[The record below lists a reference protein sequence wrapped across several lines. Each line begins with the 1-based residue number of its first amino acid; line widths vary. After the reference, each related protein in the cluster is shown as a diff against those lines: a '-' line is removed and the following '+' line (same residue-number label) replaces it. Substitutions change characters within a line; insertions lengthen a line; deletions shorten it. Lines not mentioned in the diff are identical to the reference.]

1 MNAIEMADNYKKKLE
16 ENKRNYI
23 ANIVSNDRRSL
34 NDIVDSY
41 ITNFNGNRNSSYYK
55 NEYKNEINKRNQL
68 QKNIQKSTYEK
79 GVQTTVTP
87 FSTQRNI
94 LPIQEQSEITK
105 SKKFEITAGQD
116 KLKQNKDVEKKY
128 QDIQQT
134 DEYKKQMKELEE
146 QSNKVG
152 YAKYEYDKQ
161 RVAED
166 NIGWYD
172 KSIGRLVDGFGNLF
186 DYNGG
191 LVKNE
196 NGDLMYLPTFNQM
209 KNEKVRNEYDTAIGR
224 FGGDVLYESGKI
236 AGSTLVN
243 QVLPGVGSTMYFGKM
258 FVDSTNQAISE
269 GYDSGSATVYGL
281 INVGLEYATGKMLGS
296 ATKGLTGGKTSS
308 YEKLLNKTFSK
319 VIKKPKIASILAN
332 AGSEATEE
340 FIQEY
345 LDNLTKLAVLEKSTD
360 IKDYGSVFTN
370 EDILADA
377 LYSAAIGGVTGG
389 VIGTMSGENT
399 NVDNNDVNLYDTFKK
414 ELEETKENTT
424 NKDTINKIDTIISS
438 IDNNINNDSNINDN
452 VDTITSQINEYEAL
466 KEQNK
471 ITKEQEIELNNL
483 KEKLNSINNK
493 VSSVNDTTKS
503 TESVN
508 LPTVQDIVDM
518 ENRQKSNLDLS
529 IFNNTK
535 SNVEISLK
543 EQQNSI
549 IQNSN
554 PVGDDYHTWIRS
566 ANDIKT
572 FEETL
577 NDSDYK
583 EYFEAGEDFDETYTA
598 KMAREALETGKI
610 TVYSSYPIEQGI
622 FVSPSKMEAES
633 YSGNG
638 KIYSKEVNLTDVA
651 WIDPTQGQYAKV
663 SSKIMPVIDTTSVNN
678 INQALMPIDISK
690 IKQTKG
696 NIPINQELFKKY
708 ANTTELFA
716 DSKNNYNGE
725 VEIKNNINEI
735 ENVDIN
741 NSKISEIKNIA
752 KNIFEKYN
760 EKNYFIN
767 DNNKIFVNKTGIDES
782 ITKIFESRQQRELL
796 KEHLLVFSDLGD
808 IIEHAKLVNQVPE
821 AKGRNKYNSW
831 NYYYDG
837 LKINNELYNFEFEVV
852 SMANGENH
860 YRVQKLEKINNKKTE
875 ISTGSTKSTLPVSE
889 IPVSAN
895 NIPQSNEKV
904 KSSILPI
911 TNNMQN
917 NGNNTI
923 NMPSVENKKVS
934 KSAKEI
940 AKILNESMRDD
951 KLEVK
956 QRKWIDTVLES
967 EVAKDKIF
975 LADLDFDKISY
986 VVQSNKKTLN
996 SANSQLNTM
1005 GYEESVKY
1013 IQSKINDNNISL
1025 TDIALA
1031 ERLIQEAI
1039 KQGDTSLA
1047 SELIMD
1053 TAIIGTDLGQKVQA
1067 LSLIQRLTPEGQLK
1081 FYQKLVTRAKV
1092 KGDKS
1097 FQNVEIT
1104 PEMVELILNAYNSD
1118 GTFDQNDLNDRVE
1131 QFKGKIAEQ
1140 LVTTK
1145 SEKLVAW
1152 RYLSMLGNPK
1162 THIRNVVS
1170 NVAMWGTLK
1179 VKNATARTLETILPV
1194 KNRTKTWEK
1203 ASKEVRDYAR
1213 KTTEEMKNIITG
1225 ESKYDEKT
1233 SIERKKQT
1241 FNSKIL
1247 EKIKDFNSDML
1258 SKEDWLFSS
1267 RAFESSFREYL
1278 TAQGIKTNEDI
1289 TNNTEIIEKA
1299 KLYAIEQSEIATFRQ
1314 YSWLAN
1320 QISKIENKNL
1330 ATKLVVGS
1338 TIPFK
1343 KTPINVAKTG
1353 VKYSPIGLLK
1363 TISYDAY
1370 QVSKGNMEASQF
1382 IDNLSQGLTG
1392 TSLTLIGYALAKAGL
1407 LKGAGDDDK
1416 EGKYDSYLG
1425 NQTYSIKIGNSTYSI
1440 SWLSPVAMPL
1450 LVGATAYEKLEE
1462 QSDWDMNILVDTLAQ
1477 TLDPLSEMSFLSSLD
1492 DVLSSYDSG
1501 IKKFAGMVGSM
1512 GQNYLT
1518 QFIPTLFSQM
1528 ASTLDDKKRST
1539 RASNDS
1545 SWKFGEETVRKV
1557 IYKLPILRNQL
1568 EVSTDIWGNEQEQSN
1583 NIIERAFESFIAPY
1597 SRKKD
1602 ISTSLDEELKRLYNS
1617 TGETSVIPGVTKAY
1631 VKYKDVTYQ
1640 MSAKEYTE
1648 YKKTYGNTANTYLT
1662 KLVENENYINAADEQ
1677 KANMVKEIYS
1687 YASTLANEEY
1697 FEKKDVEYETD
1708 SLKEIKKIKELN
1720 MTNTQIAEYVAQK
1733 KIISSIKSNEDLT
1746 SSEKKKEISEYLINA
1761 KLNDKQLAYLYDKYY
1776 SSEKVLDSL
1785 LSANIPIKEF
1795 IKFNSQEF
1803 TTDYYDNGKAI
1814 TNSRKNKVINYVN
1827 NLNLTIP
1834 QKAMLIKLEYSSYTG
1849 YDNQIVN
1856 YINNMKYSKFEKA
1869 SILKSF
1875 GFDNYDKYLI
1885 DYVNKMPKTKEE
1897 KAEILEKLGFK
1908 VRNGKVYTK

>member
-1 MNAIEMADNYKKKLE
+1 MSYNTLEKRRLE
-16 ENKRNYI
+16 EYQRNLKLVGTNK
-23 ANIVSNDRRSL
+23 SS
-34 NDIVDSY
+34 VDTS
-41 ITNFNGNRNSSYYK
+41 TNN
-55 NEYKNEINKRNQL
+55 
-68 QKNIQKSTYEK
+68 
-79 GVQTTVTP
+79 
-87 FSTQRNI
+87 RNI
-94 LPIQEQSEITK
+94 LPIFQNENNSNFRNKMNGVDLLKMAEIDNNRYFKRSSVLNDGYQFGDISKAVGSTVADLGLNLVKGVTGIGESAGKLVAGGIAQVADFAGKDEYAQRVRNNIAGKNNKVNKMLITSQLNNINDLVENQSTLGKK
-105 SKKFEITAGQD
+105 SDELTNSLGYLAGQVGLQAVGVPWQVTAGVSSAGNELQNAYANGAKDWEAWLSAGISAGFEIGSEYLSGGVKLPGTGKATETLIGSATEKIKNKALKYAVELAVETGGEGLEEVISGFGSALGQKITYMSD
-116 KLKQNKDVEKKY
+116 KKLKEIYSSEDALDDFVAGTLVSFVANSVNPKTY
-128 QDIQQT
+128 QDIKT
-134 DEYKKQMKELEE
+134 GRSLITGNTIEE
-146 QSNKVG
+146 
-152 YAKYEYDKQ
+152 AKI
-161 RVAED
+161 
-166 NIGWYD
+166 IGLID
-172 KSIGRLVDGFGNLF
+172 KSI
-186 DYNGG
+186 
-191 LVKNE
+191 KN
-196 NGDLMYLPTFNQM
+196 
-209 KNEKVRNEYDTAIGR
+209 K
-224 FGGDVLYESGKI
+224 KI
-236 AGSTLVN
+236 
-243 QVLPGVGSTMYFGKM
+243 
-258 FVDSTNQAISE
+258 
-269 GYDSGSATVYGL
+269 
-281 INVGLEYATGKMLGS
+281 
-296 ATKGLTGGKTSS
+296 
-308 YEKLLNKTFSK
+308 
-319 VIKKPKIASILAN
+319 
-332 AGSEATEE
+332 
-340 FIQEY
+340 
-345 LDNLTKLAVLEKSTD
+345 
-360 IKDYGSVFTN
+360 
-370 EDILADA
+370 
-377 LYSAAIGGVTGG
+377 
-389 VIGTMSGENT
+389 
-399 NVDNNDVNLYDTFKK
+399 
-414 ELEETKENTT
+414 
-424 NKDTINKIDTIISS
+424 
-438 IDNNINNDSNINDN
+438 IDNNNLTTSEKKIATNYLFNQISNL
-452 VDTITSQINEYEAL
+452 EA
-466 KEQNK
+466 KNK
-471 ITKEQEIELNNL
+471 LTKSQEIELNNL
-483 KEKLNSINNK
+483 KEQLNAIQNQNADTST
-493 VSSVNDTTKS
+493 SSK
-503 TESVN
+503 EEVN
-508 LPTVQDIVDM
+508 LPTVQDIVNQ
-518 ENRQKSNLDLS
+518 EKSS
-529 IFNNTK
+529 
-535 SNVEISLK
+535 
-543 EQQNSI
+543 QNSVNLPVYNQQSNI
-549 IQNSN
+549 TNSDKAILPTVN
-554 PVGDDYHTWIRS
+554 DFNSSNINMPTSNIKVDMAKIKPEILE
-566 ANDIKT
+566 DIKGFKLGDPSIESYKGSYIKT
-572 FEETL
+572 ML
-577 NDSDYK
+577 NEVGIKVPNAMNYVSEVRPDMSFTTTKDL
-583 EYFEAGEDFDETYTA
+583 T
-598 KMAREALETGKI
+598 RQQ
-610 TVYSSYPIEQGI
+610 YSSISNALQKLRSI
-622 FVSPSKMEAES
+622 
-633 YSGNG
+633 
-638 KIYSKEVNLTDVA
+638 DV
-651 WIDPTQGQYAKV
+651 
-663 SSKIMPVIDTTSVNN
+663 TSVNN
-678 INQALMPIDISK
+678 TNTALAPVDMPQS
-690 IKQTKG
+690 
-696 NIPINQELFKKY
+696 
-708 ANTTELFA
+708 
-716 DSKNNYNGE
+716 
-725 VEIKNNINEI
+725 
-735 ENVDIN
+735 
-741 NSKISEIKNIA
+741 
-752 KNIFEKYN
+752 
-760 EKNYFIN
+760 
-767 DNNKIFVNKTGIDES
+767 
-782 ITKIFESRQQRELL
+782 
-796 KEHLLVFSDLGD
+796 
-808 IIEHAKLVNQVPE
+808 
-821 AKGRNKYNSW
+821 
-831 NYYYDG
+831 
-837 LKINNELYNFEFEVV
+837 
-852 SMANGENH
+852 
-860 YRVQKLEKINNKKTE
+860 LEKIEKKQTSPSE
-875 ISTGSTKSTLPVSE
+875 SADFGTNSNLAISAFSDD
-889 IPVSAN
+889 
-895 NIPQSNEKV
+895 NIPQSNENV

-917 NGNNTI
+917 DKNNTI

-940 AKILNESMRDD
+940 AKTLNESMRDD

-986 VVQSNKKTLN
+986 VVQSNKKTLD
-996 SANSQLNTM
+996 SANSQLSTM

-1013 IQSKINDNNISL
+1013 IQSKINDNNVSL

-1039 KQGDTSLA
+1039 KQGDTGLA
-1047 SELIMD
+1047 SDLIMD

-1145 SEKLVAW
+1145 SEKLVSW

-1213 KTTEEMKNIITG
+1213 KTTEEMKNVITG
-1225 ESKYDEKT
+1225 ESKYNEKT

-1241 FNSKIL
+1241 FNNKTL

-1518 QFIPTLFSQM
+1518 QFIPTLFSQI

-1545 SWKFGEETVRKV
+1545 SWKFGEETVRKLM
-1557 IYKLPILRNQL
+1557 YKLPILRNQL

-1597 SRKKD
+1597 SRKED

-1617 TGETSVIPGVTKAY
+1617 TGETSVIPGVPKAY

-1662 KLVENENYINAADEQ
+1662 KLVENENYINATDEQ

-1885 DYVNKMPKTKEE
+1885 DYVNKMSKTKEE
-1897 KAEILEKLGFK
+1897 KAEILEELGFK

>member
-1 MNAIEMADNYKKKLE
+1 
-16 ENKRNYI
+16 
-23 ANIVSNDRRSL
+23 
-34 NDIVDSY
+34 
-41 ITNFNGNRNSSYYK
+41 
-55 NEYKNEINKRNQL
+55 
-68 QKNIQKSTYEK
+68 
-79 GVQTTVTP
+79 
-87 FSTQRNI
+87 
-94 LPIQEQSEITK
+94 
-105 SKKFEITAGQD
+105 
-116 KLKQNKDVEKKY
+116 
-128 QDIQQT
+128 
-134 DEYKKQMKELEE
+134 
-146 QSNKVG
+146 
-152 YAKYEYDKQ
+152 
-161 RVAED
+161 
-166 NIGWYD
+166 
-172 KSIGRLVDGFGNLF
+172 
-186 DYNGG
+186 
-191 LVKNE
+191 
-196 NGDLMYLPTFNQM
+196 
-209 KNEKVRNEYDTAIGR
+209 
-224 FGGDVLYESGKI
+224 
-236 AGSTLVN
+236 
-243 QVLPGVGSTMYFGKM
+243 
-258 FVDSTNQAISE
+258 
-269 GYDSGSATVYGL
+269 
-281 INVGLEYATGKMLGS
+281 
-296 ATKGLTGGKTSS
+296 
-308 YEKLLNKTFSK
+308 
-319 VIKKPKIASILAN
+319 
-332 AGSEATEE
+332 
-340 FIQEY
+340 
-345 LDNLTKLAVLEKSTD
+345 
-360 IKDYGSVFTN
+360 
-370 EDILADA
+370 
-377 LYSAAIGGVTGG
+377 
-389 VIGTMSGENT
+389 
-399 NVDNNDVNLYDTFKK
+399 
-414 ELEETKENTT
+414 
-424 NKDTINKIDTIISS
+424 
-438 IDNNINNDSNINDN
+438 
-452 VDTITSQINEYEAL
+452 
-466 KEQNK
+466 
-471 ITKEQEIELNNL
+471 
-483 KEKLNSINNK
+483 
-493 VSSVNDTTKS
+493 
-503 TESVN
+503 
-508 LPTVQDIVDM
+508 
-518 ENRQKSNLDLS
+518 
-529 IFNNTK
+529 
-535 SNVEISLK
+535 
-543 EQQNSI
+543 
-549 IQNSN
+549 
-554 PVGDDYHTWIRS
+554 
-566 ANDIKT
+566 
-572 FEETL
+572 
-577 NDSDYK
+577 
-583 EYFEAGEDFDETYTA
+583 
-598 KMAREALETGKI
+598 
-610 TVYSSYPIEQGI
+610 
-622 FVSPSKMEAES
+622 
-633 YSGNG
+633 
-638 KIYSKEVNLTDVA
+638 
-651 WIDPTQGQYAKV
+651 
-663 SSKIMPVIDTTSVNN
+663 
-678 INQALMPIDISK
+678 
-690 IKQTKG
+690 
-696 NIPINQELFKKY
+696 
-708 ANTTELFA
+708 
-716 DSKNNYNGE
+716 
-725 VEIKNNINEI
+725 
-735 ENVDIN
+735 
-741 NSKISEIKNIA
+741 
-752 KNIFEKYN
+752 
-760 EKNYFIN
+760 
-767 DNNKIFVNKTGIDES
+767 
-782 ITKIFESRQQRELL
+782 
-796 KEHLLVFSDLGD
+796 
-808 IIEHAKLVNQVPE
+808 
-821 AKGRNKYNSW
+821 
-831 NYYYDG
+831 
-837 LKINNELYNFEFEVV
+837 
-852 SMANGENH
+852 
-860 YRVQKLEKINNKKTE
+860 
-875 ISTGSTKSTLPVSE
+875 
-889 IPVSAN
+889 
-895 NIPQSNEKV
+895 
-904 KSSILPI
+904 
-911 TNNMQN
+911 
-917 NGNNTI
+917 
-923 NMPSVENKKVS
+923 
-934 KSAKEI
+934 
-940 AKILNESMRDD
+940 
-951 KLEVK
+951 
-956 QRKWIDTVLES
+956 
-967 EVAKDKIF
+967 
-975 LADLDFDKISY
+975 
-986 VVQSNKKTLN
+986 
-996 SANSQLNTM
+996 
-1005 GYEESVKY
+1005 
-1013 IQSKINDNNISL
+1013 
-1025 TDIALA
+1025 
-1031 ERLIQEAI
+1031 
-1039 KQGDTSLA
+1039 
-1047 SELIMD
+1047 MD

-1213 KTTEEMKNIITG
+1213 KTTEEMKNVITG
-1225 ESKYDEKT
+1225 ESKYNEKT

-1241 FNSKIL
+1241 FNNKTL

-1518 QFIPTLFSQM
+1518 QFIPTLFSQI

-1545 SWKFGEETVRKV
+1545 SWKFGEETVRKLM
-1557 IYKLPILRNQL
+1557 YKLPILRNQL

-1597 SRKKD
+1597 SRKED

-1617 TGETSVIPGVTKAY
+1617 TGETSVIPGVPKAY

-1662 KLVENENYINAADEQ
+1662 KLVENENYINATDEQ

-1814 TNSRKNKVINYVN
+1814 TNSRKNKVINIPITLDDKNCPLFGSIVDKEIELKRIDVLLEEN
-1827 NLNLTIP
+1827 NLDESKKEELNAKILPLSQQIINDIINMEPVVRKQFKLYLEEYLNMPEGSELKEAFGKFAAGKLYLITKPVSKSKVMVGLKAETVYALLEKYYPTFMRSLKVFNRLVKNLTDEDGAPINEVAEYALKQLADYP
-1834 QKAMLIKLEYSSYTG
+1834 TEMMYEVASKFNALSETERERFYRIANMNKVKGKVKRQAVEDLLYKLE
-1849 YDNQIVN
+1849 
-1856 YINNMKYSKFEKA
+1856 
-1869 SILKSF
+1869 ILGPSE
-1875 GFDNYDKYLI
+1875 DWR
-1885 DYVNKMPKTKEE
+1885 
-1897 KAEILEKLGFK
+1897 K
-1908 VRNGKVYTK
+1908 VLS

>member
-1 MNAIEMADNYKKKLE
+1 MSNIRERLLGTSNYNNTSNIRSRLGINEKNYSIREKLGVSERQNSNSSMKLFKKSSAFDDGRQSGDIISTVLSTAGDLAANVGKGFLNTIEGVTDAGQYLLADAAKGLSKVKALDIWDKNARNWLKEKADALE
-16 ENKRNYI
+16 ENAKFDSTGALFGN
-23 ANIVSNDRRSL
+23 NEKESDNLFKKGWSEELDKNSVSDTMLDSVAQGVGNVAAMAGTAYLGGQLLGTGSNATSFLNSFSSAFGNAKSEAYKNGADDKTALETATISGFAEAISEQFFDAL
-34 NDIVDSY
+34 PGMKVEGWGSKLTGKIGESVSKHFGTKAGKATLKVLDSVGEGAEEVISNALSAIGNDIVHYVDNDYNYGMEEQTGNIFKDTKNAIFSNDSLTSFISASLTSAIVNGGNTFITEKQKKSIITAY
-41 ITNFNGNRNSSYYK
+41 ANDNNMSYEEAKKMFNSIVDINTNSQIDENTNFN
-55 NEYKNEINKRNQL
+55 
-68 QKNIQKSTYEK
+68 
-79 GVQTTVTP
+79 
-87 FSTQRNI
+87 
-94 LPIQEQSEITK
+94 
-105 SKKFEITAGQD
+105 D
-116 KLKQNKDVEKKY
+116 KID
-128 QDIQQT
+128 
-134 DEYKKQMKELEE
+134 LEE
-146 QSNKVG
+146 
-152 YAKYEYDKQ
+152 
-161 RVAED
+161 
-166 NIGWYD
+166 
-172 KSIGRLVDGFGNLF
+172 
-186 DYNGG
+186 
-191 LVKNE
+191 
-196 NGDLMYLPTFNQM
+196 
-209 KNEKVRNEYDTAIGR
+209 
-224 FGGDVLYESGKI
+224 
-236 AGSTLVN
+236 
-243 QVLPGVGSTMYFGKM
+243 
-258 FVDSTNQAISE
+258 
-269 GYDSGSATVYGL
+269 
-281 INVGLEYATGKMLGS
+281 
-296 ATKGLTGGKTSS
+296 
-308 YEKLLNKTFSK
+308 
-319 VIKKPKIASILAN
+319 
-332 AGSEATEE
+332 
-340 FIQEY
+340 
-345 LDNLTKLAVLEKSTD
+345 
-360 IKDYGSVFTN
+360 
-370 EDILADA
+370 
-377 LYSAAIGGVTGG
+377 
-389 VIGTMSGENT
+389 
-399 NVDNNDVNLYDTFKK
+399 
-414 ELEETKENTT
+414 EETKNLL
-424 NKDTINKIDTIISS
+424 NS
-438 IDNNINNDSNINDN
+438 IKNGD
-452 VDTITSQINEYEAL
+452 VDLKNYVNSITSQINEYEAL
-466 KEQNK
+466 KKQNK
-471 ITKEQEIELNNL
+471 LTSEQEIELNEL
-483 KEKLNSINNK
+483 KNRLNAIQNQNTDTII
-493 VSSVNDTTKS
+493 SSKAG
-503 TESVN
+503 VN
-508 LPTVQDIVDM
+508 LPTVQDIVNQ
-518 ENRQKSNLDLS
+518 EKSS
-529 IFNNTK
+529 
-535 SNVEISLK
+535 
-543 EQQNSI
+543 QNSVNLPVYNQQSNI
-549 IQNSN
+549 TNSDKAILPTVN
-554 PVGDDYHTWIRS
+554 DFNSSNINMPTSNIKVDMAKIKPEILE
-566 ANDIKT
+566 DIKG
-572 FEETL
+572 FKL
-577 NDSDYK
+577 GD
-583 EYFEAGEDFDETYTA
+583 
-598 KMAREALETGKI
+598 
-610 TVYSSYPIEQGI
+610 
-622 FVSPSKMEAES
+622 PSIES
-633 YSGNG
+633 YKGSYIKTMLN
-638 KIYSKEVNLTDVA
+638 EVGIKVPNAMNYVSEVRPDMSFTTTKDLTR
-651 WIDPTQGQYAKV
+651 QQYASIGNALQKLRSV
-663 SSKIMPVIDTTSVNN
+663 DVTSVNN
-678 INQALMPIDISK
+678 TNTALAPVDIPQ
-690 IKQTKG
+690 IKG
-696 NIPINQELFKKY
+696 NIPINQELLNKY
-708 ANTTELFA
+708 ANVKEIFA
-716 DSKNNYNGE
+716 NEKNNYDG
-725 VEIKNNINEI
+725 NINVSDTINEL
-735 ENVDIN
+735 ENVDIANMTNTEIYHKAVEIFN
-741 NSKISEIKNIA
+741 NHHNTNK
-752 KNIFEKYN
+752 
-760 EKNYFIN
+760 FIN
-767 DNNKIFVNKTGIDES
+767 DNNKIIVSNTDIKES
-782 ITKIFESRQQRELL
+782 INKINNNSLQKKYL
-796 KEHLLVFSDLGD
+796 KEHLLIFSDLGD
-808 IIEHAKLVNQVPE
+808 IIEKSSLVNQTFE
-821 AKGRNKYNSW
+821 NKNRGSNKIWSYYLNGLNVNNSKF
-831 NYYYDG
+831 
-837 LKINNELYNFEFEVV
+837 LFEFDVISKE
-852 SMANGENH
+852 NGENH
-860 YRVQKLEKINNKKTE
+860 YRVQRLEKIEKKQTSPSE
-875 ISTGSTKSTLPVSE
+875 SADFGTNSNLAISAFSDD
-889 IPVSAN
+889 
-895 NIPQSNEKV
+895 NIPQSNENV

-917 NGNNTI
+917 NKNNTI

-940 AKILNESMRDD
+940 AKTLNESMRDD
-951 KLEVK
+951 KLEIK

-986 VVQSNKKTLN
+986 VVQSNKKTLD
-996 SANSQLNTM
+996 SANSQLSTM

-1013 IQSKINDNNISL
+1013 IQSKINDNNVSL

-1039 KQGDTSLA
+1039 KQGDTGLA
-1047 SELIMD
+1047 SDLIMD

-1145 SEKLVAW
+1145 SEKLVSW

-1213 KTTEEMKNIITG
+1213 KTTEEMKNVITG
-1225 ESKYDEKT
+1225 ESKYNEKT

-1241 FNSKIL
+1241 FNNKTL

-1518 QFIPTLFSQM
+1518 QFIPTLFSQI

-1545 SWKFGEETVRKV
+1545 SWKFGEETVRKLM
-1557 IYKLPILRNQL
+1557 YKLPILRNQL

-1597 SRKKD
+1597 SRKED

-1617 TGETSVIPGVTKAY
+1617 TGETSVIPGVPKAY

-1662 KLVENENYINAADEQ
+1662 KLVENENYINATDEQ

-1776 SSEKVLDSL
+1776 SSEKVLDNL

-1885 DYVNKMPKTKEE
+1885 DYVNKMSKTKEE
-1897 KAEILEKLGFK
+1897 KAEILEELGFK

>member
-16 ENKRNYI
+16 ENKKNYI
-23 ANIVSNDRRSL
+23 ANIVSNDKRNL

-41 ITNFNGNRNSSYYK
+41 ITSLNNNRNSSYYK

-94 LPIQEQSEITK
+94 LPIQEQTEITK
-105 SKKFEITAGQD
+105 NKRFEVTAGQD
-116 KLKQNKDVEKKY
+116 KLGQNKSIENKY
-128 QDIQQT
+128 QEIKKSN
-134 DEYKKQMKELEE
+134 EYKNQMKQLEE
-146 QSNKVG
+146 QSNEVG
-152 YAKYEYDKQ
+152 YAKYNYDKQ
-161 RVAED
+161 RIAED
-166 NIGWYD
+166 DIGWYD
-172 KSIGRLVDGFGNLF
+172 KSIGRLTGGIGSLF

-191 LVKNE
+191 LIKNE
-196 NGDLMYLPTFNQM
+196 NGDLEYLPTFNQM
-209 KNEKVRNEYDTAIGR
+209 KHQKVKESYKTGIGR
-224 FGGDVLYESGKI
+224 FVGDVLYESGKI

-281 INVGLEYATGKMLGS
+281 INVGLEYATGKILGS

-471 ITKEQEIELNNL
+471 ITKEQEVELNNL
-483 KEKLNSINNK
+483 KEQLNSINNK
-493 VSSVNDTTKS
+493 VFSVNDTTKS

-508 LPTVQDIVDM
+508 LPTVEDIVKQ
-518 ENRQKSNLDLS
+518 EK
-529 IFNNTK
+529 
-535 SNVEISLK
+535 
-543 EQQNSI
+543 NS
-549 IQNSN
+549 
-554 PVGDDYHTWIRS
+554 
-566 ANDIKT
+566 
-572 FEETL
+572 
-577 NDSDYK
+577 
-583 EYFEAGEDFDETYTA
+583 
-598 KMAREALETGKI
+598 
-610 TVYSSYPIEQGI
+610 SS
-622 FVSPSKMEAES
+622 
-633 YSGNG
+633 
-638 KIYSKEVNLTDVA
+638 
-651 WIDPTQGQYAKV
+651 
-663 SSKIMPVIDTTSVNN
+663 
-678 INQALMPIDISK
+678 
-690 IKQTKG
+690 
-696 NIPINQELFKKY
+696 
-708 ANTTELFA
+708 
-716 DSKNNYNGE
+716 
-725 VEIKNNINEI
+725 I
-735 ENVDIN
+735 ENVNNDNVIENRDFLEDYDENAEKIISSVERNVIVKNYRQLTSLVNEALDTQSNKALHLGKIN
-741 NSKISEIKNIA
+741 ETITQRIKAKLENLPKSKVPYFTKDKYDLVINQSEIRHLIDEKNKMTRDDVQKYVSLLPKIISEFDNVSYSLEKSSEGVRFKKKLSDGTYISFVLVSNKKNTLKA
-752 KNIFEKYN
+752 KSIYL
-760 EKNYFIN
+760 
-767 DNNKIFVNKTGIDES
+767 DKT
-782 ITKIFESRQQRELL
+782 
-796 KEHLLVFSDLGD
+796 
-808 IIEHAKLVNQVPE
+808 AYE
-821 AKGRNKYNSW
+821 AKKRSISPTSDAFVAPNRTSET
-831 NYYYDG
+831 DG
-837 LKINNELYNFEFEVV
+837 AFASF
-852 SMANGENH
+852 
-860 YRVQKLEKINNKKTE
+860 
-875 ISTGSTKSTLPVSE
+875 
-889 IPVSAN
+889 SAN
-895 NIPQSNEKV
+895 NIPQSNENV

-917 NGNNTI
+917 NKNNTI
-923 NMPSVENKKVS
+923 NMPSVESKKVS

-986 VVQSNKKTLN
+986 VVQSNKKTLD

-1013 IQSKINDNNISL
+1013 IQSKINDNNVSL

-1039 KQGDTSLA
+1039 KQGDTGLA
-1047 SELIMD
+1047 SDLIMD

-1162 THIRNVVS
+1162 THIRNFVS
-1170 NVAMWGTLK
+1170 NFAMMATMK
-1179 VKNATARTLETILPV
+1179 VKNATARTLETLLPV

-1203 ASKEVRDYAR
+1203 ASKEVSDYAR
-1213 KTTEEMKNIITG
+1213 KTTEEMKNVITG
-1225 ESKYDEKT
+1225 ESKYNEKT

-1241 FNSKIL
+1241 FNNKTL

-1330 ATKLVVGS
+1330 VTKLVVGS

-1462 QSDWDMNILVDTLAQ
+1462 QSDWDMNVLVDTLAQ

-1557 IYKLPILRNQL
+1557 MYKLPILRNQL
-1568 EVSTDIWGNEQEQSN
+1568 EVSTDIWGNEQEQSD
-1583 NIIERAFESFIAPY
+1583 NIIERAFENFIAPY
-1597 SRKKD
+1597 SKKED
-1602 ISTSLDEELKRLYNS
+1602 ISTSLDDELKRLYNS
-1617 TGETSVIPGVTKAY
+1617 TGETSVIPGVPKAY

-1662 KLVENENYINAADEQ
+1662 KLVENENYINATDEQ
-1677 KANMVKEIYS
+1677 KVNMVKEIYS

-1708 SLKEIKKIKELN
+1708 SLKETKKIKELN

-1885 DYVNKMPKTKEE
+1885 DYVNKMSKTKEE
-1897 KAEILEKLGFK
+1897 KAEILEELGFK